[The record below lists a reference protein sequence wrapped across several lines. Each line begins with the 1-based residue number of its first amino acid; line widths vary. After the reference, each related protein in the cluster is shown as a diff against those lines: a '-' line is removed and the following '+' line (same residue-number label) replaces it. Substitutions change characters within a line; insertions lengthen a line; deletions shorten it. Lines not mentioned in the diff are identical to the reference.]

1 VCVPDV
7 FFANFWPRYA
17 TKRPRYL
24 SQHVFSAVIGAAA
37 LCSNVQRQGKPG
49 VSSFCPC
56 MVCPYRMRGY
66 SILQCEVYNAPSRS
80 EVYLGSL
87 GYIMVHIS
95 SSRMPLIVES
105 FSPGGANISLLLFV
119 PKAHRGRC
127 CGTLILA
134 RVLERFS
141 PVKSLYSRFKSPVP
155 ESFGYCWRTPLLVL
169 YNLK

>member
-1 VCVPDV
+1 MPPRGRHSSLLRPQAVKVLQDIMTASWLCEAYGGRKSALLFVCVPDV

-66 SILQCEVYNAPSRS
+66 SILHCEVYNDPSRS
-80 EVYLGSL
+80 EVYV
-87 GYIMVHIS
+87 GYLVHNIVHIS

-105 FSPGGANISLLLFV
+105 FSPGGANI
-119 PKAHRGRC
+119 
-127 CGTLILA
+127 
-134 RVLERFS
+134 
-141 PVKSLYSRFKSPVP
+141 
-155 ESFGYCWRTPLLVL
+155 
-169 YNLK
+169 